1 METLEYP
8 MAVTSF
14 NISDW
19 ENIIRPLINSTLP
32 KMGIPALFPRD
43 LVFASKKCQG
53 LNIHHPFYWQII
65 IQIIILNKHFGVE
78 TITGKLITTKWESLL
93 QSIGLEGETS
103 LWPWEIIDEYASQKS
118 WIGDLIQLAGSINIV
133 ISI

>member
-1 METLEYP
+1 
-8 MAVTSF
+8 MAV
-14 NISDW
+14 ISLSKREWDD
-19 ENIIRPLINSTLP
+19 IIKPIINSTLP
-32 KMGIPALFPRD
+32 KMGIPASFPRD

-78 TITGKLITTKWESLL
+78 TITGKLIKTEWESLL
-93 QSIGLEGETS
+93 QSIGLKGESS
-103 LWPWEIIDEYASQKS
+103 LGPWEIIDKYASQKS

-133 ISI
+133 VSI